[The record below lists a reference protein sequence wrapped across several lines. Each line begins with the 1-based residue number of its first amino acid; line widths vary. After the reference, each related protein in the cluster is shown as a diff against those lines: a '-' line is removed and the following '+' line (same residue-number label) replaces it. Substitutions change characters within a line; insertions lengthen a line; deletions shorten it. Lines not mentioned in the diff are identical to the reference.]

1 MRAVLANR
9 KRGRLERM
17 LSDPF
22 KVRAFTTSEL
32 TNKLATI
39 KNTNQ
44 RKFNKHL
51 AVCIFIGNVI
61 QYFFSKF
68 FFNHFTLAI
77 LWL

>member
-32 TNKLATI
+32 TNKLAKI

-44 RKFNKHL
+44 RKFTKHL
-51 AVCIFIGNVI
+51 AVCICIGNVI
-61 QYFFSKF
+61 QF
-68 FFNHFTLAI
+68 FFQSIFKNHFTLAI
-77 LWL
+77 VWL